1 MPLCRVVNVLKREDG
16 GSFGE
21 KRKKAVI
28 LSIVRKRVV
37 VVTIKGMLLL
47 VMLNMLKMEKV

>member
-1 MPLCRVVNVLKREDG
+1 MCRVVNVLKREDG